1 MTIAWALPL
10 LIVMQ
15 TRSAGVSPRPVAW
28 AAQSPRPAVCQGEP
42 GLWDVSRQA
51 LVLRRCRELSRA
63 QALLLRAPDKALARA
78 AALLTQSPDLVEA
91 RVLHGRASLR
101 VGDSKTALSELS
113 LLLADDAVAVA
124 DPAALLDGARAA
136 LAQKDLATS
145 ARFYR
150 TLGGRAALLPDRSQ
164 QVVAYVEIAAAL
176 LAAEKAP
183 TDDVLA
189 YLREARRR
197 SAGSGFSDLCAALT
211 AVAWLSQGREA
222 EGQGALG
229 EISDPE
235 ALGRFEAR
243 TDVWLPDGMFDA
255 IMGLTSERTQP
266 EIAAKH
272 YQALAGTQLSKTAV
286 GKIAARPRARAVSPK
301 TGKRAR

>member
-1 MTIAWALPL
+1 VTVAWALPL

-15 TRSAGVSPRPVAW
+15 TRLGGVSPRPVAW
-28 AAQSPRPAVCQGEP
+28 AAQSPRPAVCQGDP
-42 GLWDVSRQA
+42 GLWEISRQA

-78 AALLTQSPDLVEA
+78 AALLAQSPDLAEA

-101 VGDSKTALSELS
+101 VGDSKTALAELS
-113 LLLADDAVAVA
+113 GLLADDAVAVA

-136 LAQKDLATS
+136 LAQNDVAMS

-164 QVVAYVEIAAAL
+164 QVAAYIEIAAAL

-197 SAGSGFSDLCAALT
+197 SSGSGFSDLCAALT

-222 EGQGALG
+222 EGQGALS
-229 EISDPE
+229 ELTDPD
-235 ALGRFEAR
+235 ALTRFETR
-243 TDVWLPDGMFDA
+243 SEVWLPTGMFHA
-255 IMGLTSERTQP
+255 VMAVTLERTQP
-266 EIAAKH
+266 DASAKH
-272 YQALAGTQLSKTAV
+272 YQALAETELAKTAL
-286 GKIAARPRARAVSPK
+286 GKLASRPRSRPGSAKARKP
-301 TGKRAR
+301 RP